1 LNQVRLSLAA
11 FPVAAGPVS
20 GLVPLSDS
28 VPSESA
34 SVLAVCQ
41 VEQYIGLE
49 LLEQLQKSELQ
60 QLQAPLPLATA
71 YVL

>member
-1 LNQVRLSLAA
+1 MNQVRLSLAA

-28 VPSESA
+28 VPDGSA
-34 SVLAVCQ
+34 SAPVVFP
-41 VEQYIGLE
+41 VEQYGGLE
-49 LLEQLQKSELQ
+49 LLEQLQDSELQ
-60 QLQAPLPLATA
+60 QLQAPLPLAPA